1 VATFFNEY
9 FGVSQ
14 DQVDDYGAFNISIIN
29 DLPLFID
36 PFLLFNSAKPEYKAL
51 HDGILKYIIFLRD
64 AVVDGR
70 VNDDLMKAWFYFPEV
85 RQNWLGFSLNGNG
98 GTGLGAEFATALRT
112 NLASL
117 FADFGEERV
126 TSSSHLE
133 KVCLVRDGVGRDNI
147 SDFTVNLI
155 LDFIC
160 TYTQEFAAPH
170 IDPSVRKTVWV
181 KKAIFNYETESWERR
196 AYNLPSMDGD
206 FILLTPKDILTRD
219 ENWINRT
226 DMIRDFEQIP
236 AAIPDAELRGQVF
249 NYFHSVLS
257 RPTSRPGRKQ
267 REPSQKDRDTAAVR
281 TLIQFP
287 QLMDYYIKIKEET
300 GDEAADISSE
310 KVAITQYIF
319 EKQVRD
325 LQNTLATDSPFY
337 SIAGGSYD
345 EAHQRLA
352 YLKDV
357 IENKGGHRI
366 FYHDGKPIQRETDLH
381 ILYLF
386 VWYGSPSDVGREAN
400 DGRGPVDFKIS
411 RGRDK
416 TLVEMKLAK
425 NTGLERNLQKQL
437 PIYQAA
443 SDAKNGIKVILYF
456 SAQEKA
462 RVEGILDKL
471 KIFGHKDIILIDA
484 RNDNKPS
491 GSKA

>member
-1 VATFFNEY
+1 MATFFNEY

-14 DQVDDYGAFNISIIN
+14 DDVDDYGAFNISIIN

-36 PFLLFNSAKPEYKAL
+36 PFLLFNSDKPEYKSL
-51 HDGILKYIIFLRD
+51 HEAILRYITFLRD

-70 VNDDLMKAWFYFPEV
+70 ANDDLVKAWFYFPEV

-98 GTGLGAEFATALRT
+98 GTGLGADFAGALRA

-117 FADFGEERV
+117 FTDFGEEKI
-126 TSSSHLE
+126 TKSSHIE

-147 SDFTVNLI
+147 SDFTTNLI
-155 LDFIC
+155 LDFLC
-160 TYTQEFAAPH
+160 KYTQEFASLH
-170 IDPSVRKTVWV
+170 IDPTLRKTMWV
-181 KKAIFNYETESWERR
+181 NKAIFNYETESWERR
-196 AYNLPSMDGD
+196 SYELPWMKND
-206 FILLTPKDILTRD
+206 FILLTPKDTLTRD

-226 DMIRDFEQIP
+226 DMIRDFERIP
-236 AAIPDAELRGQVF
+236 PAIPDAELRGQVF

-257 RPTSRPGRKQ
+257 RPGGRRAPNQ
-267 REPSQKDRDTAAVR
+267 EDRDRAAAR
-281 TLIQFP
+281 TLMQFP
-287 QLMDYYIKIKEET
+287 QLVDYYIKLKEDT
-300 GDEAADISSE
+300 GQEAADVSAE
-310 KVAITQYIF
+310 KVALTRFVF

-325 LQNTLATDSPFY
+325 LQQTLAAESEFY
-337 SIAGGSYD
+337 STAGGTYLK
-345 EAHQRLA
+345 AHRRLQ

-366 FYHDGKPIQRETDLH
+366 FYHQGKPIQRESDLQ
-381 ILYLF
+381 ILYRF
-386 VWYGSPSDVGREAN
+386 VWFGTPSDVGREAN

-411 RGRDK
+411 RGRDE

-425 NTGLERNLQKQL
+425 NTALERNLLKQL

-443 SDAKNGIKVILYF
+443 SDAQHGIKAIIYF

-462 RVEGILDKL
+462 HVEGILDKL
-471 KIFGHKDIILIDA
+471 KILGHRDIVLIDA

-491 GSKA
+491 GSRA